1 MFHVIFAEN
10 RRETNK
16 TKQRCKHKKEIDIN
30 TEQTQRKKNGEEEWI
45 KNRRKNRKSQFFNLK
60 EERVKFNFM

>member
-10 RRETNK
+10 KRETNK

-30 TEQTQRKKNGEEEWI
+30 IEQTQRKK
-45 KNRRKNRKSQFFNLK
+45 KR
-60 EERVKFNFM
+60 